1 MLEFSVPERMKASVE
16 RILVCWN
23 QALLTESFAVDSL
36 EYATLLLNS
45 FAARL
50 AALARIN
57 IFIKECH
64 RQGRI
69 CVAILSFV
77 GALTVVA
84 HVARINLTSETNRV
98 NLALRAA
105 WLF

>member
-1 MLEFSVPERMKASVE
+1 MKASVK

-23 QALLTESFAVDSL
+23 QAFFAVDSL

-57 IFIKECH
+57 IFIKERH

-77 GALTVVA
+77 SALMVVA
-84 HVARINLTSETNRV
+84 HVARINLIGGTNGV
-98 NLALRAA
+98 NLALCAA
-105 WLF
+105 LSAN